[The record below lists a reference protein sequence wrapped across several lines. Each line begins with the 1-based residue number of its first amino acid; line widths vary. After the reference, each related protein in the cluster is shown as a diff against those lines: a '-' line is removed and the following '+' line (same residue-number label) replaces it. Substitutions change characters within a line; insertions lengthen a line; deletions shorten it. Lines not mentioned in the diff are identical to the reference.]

1 MHFYLLQMQ
10 RQNYI
15 LLEIDKRRNRM
26 NITELRKMSTSERLQ
41 AMEVL
46 WDSLVYENDA
56 VETPEWHEKV
66 LQERKE
72 KIASGCATFISL
84 ADLKKSRLQ

>member
-1 MHFYLLQMQ
+1 M
-10 RQNYI
+10 I
-15 LLEIDKRRNRM
+15 AESTKGRNRM

-56 VETPEWHEKV
+56 VETPEWHEKI

>member
-1 MHFYLLQMQ
+1 
-10 RQNYI
+10 
-15 LLEIDKRRNRM
+15 M

-46 WDSLVYENDA
+46 QDSLLYENDA
-56 VETPEWHEKV
+56 VETPEWHEKI

-72 KIASGCATFISL
+72 KNASGGATFISL
-84 ADLKKSRLQ
+84 ADLKKSRL

>member
-1 MHFYLLQMQ
+1 MR

-15 LLEIDKRRNRM
+15 VLEIDKRRHWM

-56 VETPEWHEKV
+56 LETPEWHEKI

-72 KIASGCATFISL
+72 KIASGCAIFISL
-84 ADLKKSRLQ
+84 VDLKKSRLQ

>member
-56 VETPEWHEKV
+56 VETPEWHEKI

-72 KIASGCATFISL
+72 KIASGCATFITL

>member
-1 MHFYLLQMQ
+1 
-10 RQNYI
+10 
-15 LLEIDKRRNRM
+15 
-26 NITELRKMSTSERLQ
+26 LQ
-41 AMEVL
+41 AIEVL
-46 WDSLVYENDA
+46 WDSLVYENDG
-56 VETPEWHEKV
+56 VETPEWHEKI